1 MVELRTV
8 LVERWKMSLNIKNEE
23 TNRLAH
29 ELATV
34 TGESLTTAVTVA
46 VRQRLE
52 RLQRGNADSLAQRLL
67 RIGKDCAAHLKEP
80 FLTVDHGDLLYDEK
94 GLPK

>member
-1 MVELRTV
+1 
-8 LVERWKMSLNIKNEE
+8 MSLNIKNEE

-29 ELATV
+29 ELAAV
-34 TGESLTTAVTVA
+34 TGETLTTAITVA

-52 RLQRGNADSLAQRLL
+52 RLQRSQADSLSERLL
-67 RIGKDCAAHLKEP
+67 KIGKDCALRLKEP
-80 FLTVDHGDLLYDEK
+80 FLTVDHGDLLYDEN